1 MTAGATVS
9 IRDLEFSYPGGNS
22 VLTGI
27 NLDIDRG
34 ERVAILGPNGSGK
47 TTFALQLNGL
57 LRHQRGTVTID
68 DLSLIHI

>member
-9 IRDLEFSYPGGNS
+9 VRDLEFSYPGGNS

-57 LRHQRGTVTID
+57 L
-68 DLSLIHI
+68 